1 MAGIGSSTTPSSNK
15 QYQGSD
21 GKGSTFDRNMQ
32 SYLKNRGNFIQQT
45 PDEAKNTK
53 YKYFQKIGL
62 RRPEAIAKNSVA
74 LNNDWNGTA
83 FSAIY
88 QDKSFTDLMYSQA
101 SEEKPGRLRDY
112 RMIAAYSEVA
122 DALDEVCDE
131 TINVDENG
139 EIVTLD
145 FRNTDLDSEKKEEL
159 QKEFSRFISMMEM
172 EDNGW
177 NYFRQ
182 FLVEGELFFELIL
195 KDDYIKQGVVAI
207 KNLPADQFDP
217 VYDNIQTMLVKAF
230 IYKKPIFSSIDNRKV
245 ERYEYI
251 PFEKNQ
257 VLYVNSG
264 QYNET
269 KDFIIPFIENCRRA
283 YRQLSMIEDSVVIHR
298 MVHAPLRFLFNV
310 DVGRLPVP
318 QAEAYLRKLQ
328 SQYWSTKTFDLDQS
342 DIVKKYAPQSTLD
355 SFWFAKRQGQEATTV
370 ETFGGQPS
378 DGNMDVLDWFIKKL
392 YRSLKTPTSR
402 LNNETGYNDGT
413 EMLREELKFAKMI
426 IRQQQRFAQGIKRA
440 FITHLKFKEMFDE
453 YDLFEDNIRVEFNVP
468 TNFYDMR
475 ESQKLQL
482 KIDTFSS
489 ITNSEFVSKTF
500 AMKKY
505 LDWKD
510 SDILA
515 NRHFLRNEAE
525 FLYEIEQIKA
535 NGPNWKE
542 IAAQQAEGAGGAGS
556 DMGELGGGGGGG
568 MPPDF
573 GGAGATVGGGE
584 ADIGGGESADLGGE
598 AEAPPETEAPEI

>member
-1 MAGIGSSTTPSSNK
+1 MAGAGSSTTPSSNK

-32 SYLKNRGNFIQQT
+32 SYLKNRGNFIEQT

-62 RRPEAIAKNSVA
+62 RRPEAIARNSVA
-74 LNNDWNGTA
+74 LNNDWNNTA

-112 RMIAAYSEVA
+112 RMIAAFSEVA
-122 DALDEVCDE
+122 DALDEICDE

-139 EIVTLD
+139 EIVTLTI
-145 FRNTDLDSEKKEEL
+145 RNTDLQSEKKEEL
-159 QKEFSRFISMMEM
+159 QKEFSRFVAMLEL

-195 KDDYIKQGVVAI
+195 KEDYIKQGVVAI

-230 IYKKPIFSSIDNRKV
+230 IYKKPIFSSVDNKKV

-251 PFEKNQ
+251 PFESNQ

-269 KDFIIPFIENCRRA
+269 KDFVIPFIENCRRA

-328 SQYWSTKTFDLDQS
+328 SQYWSTKTFDIDQG

-355 SFWFAKRQGQEATTV
+355 SFWFAKRQGMEATTV

-378 DGNMDVLDWFIKKL
+378 DGNLDVLDWFIKKL

-402 LNNETGYNDGT
+402 LNDETGYNDGT

-453 YDLFEDNIRVEFNVP
+453 YDLFEDNFRVEFNVP

-475 ESQKLQL
+475 ESQKLNL
-482 KIDTFSS
+482 KIETFNN
-489 ITNSEFVSKTF
+489 ITGNEFVSTTF

-515 NRHFLRNEAE
+515 NREFARKDAE
-525 FLYEIEQIKA
+525 LSFELEQIRSL
-535 NGPNWKE
+535 GPNWKTLL
-542 IAAQQAEGAGGAGS
+542 AQQNAAGGEGGG
-556 DMGELGGGGGGG
+556 DMGMADMGGGGGGG
-568 MPPDF
+568 SPPPF
-573 GGAGATVGGGE
+573 GGGPAAIGGE
-584 ADIGGGESADLGGE
+584 EADLGGGGE
-598 AEAPPETEAPEI
+598 PPAEVPEAPEPEA

>member
-1 MAGIGSSTTPSSNK
+1 
-15 QYQGSD
+15 
-21 GKGSTFDRNMQ
+21 
-32 SYLKNRGNFIQQT
+32 
-45 PDEAKNTK
+45 
-53 YKYFQKIGL
+53 
-62 RRPEAIAKNSVA
+62 V
-74 LNNDWNGTA
+74 
-83 FSAIY
+83 
-88 QDKSFTDLMYSQA
+88 
-101 SEEKPGRLRDY
+101 EK
-112 RMIAAYSEVA
+112 
-122 DALDEVCDE
+122 
-131 TINVDENG
+131 
-139 EIVTLD
+139 
-145 FRNTDLDSEKKEEL
+145 
-159 QKEFSRFISMMEM
+159 
-172 EDNGW
+172 
-177 NYFRQ
+177 
-182 FLVEGELFFELIL
+182 
-195 KDDYIKQGVVAI
+195 
-207 KNLPADQFDP
+207 
-217 VYDNIQTMLVKAF
+217 
-230 IYKKPIFSSIDNRKV
+230 
-245 ERYEYI
+245 YEYI

-283 YRQLSMIEDSVVIHR
+283 YRQLSMLEDSVVIHR

-310 DVGRLPVP
+310 DVGKLPVP

-328 SQYWSTKTFDLDQS
+328 SQYWSTKTFDIDQG

-355 SFWFAKRQGQEATTV
+355 SFWFAKRQGQEGTTV

-378 DGNMDVLDWFIKKL
+378 DGNLDVLDWFIKKL

-402 LNNETGYNDGT
+402 LNNETGYSDGT

-453 YDLFEDNIRVEFNVP
+453 YDLFEDNIRIEFNVP

-475 ESQKLQL
+475 ESQKLNL
-482 KIDTFSS
+482 KIDTFNNIS
-489 ITNSEFVSKTF
+489 NNELVSTTF

-525 FLYEIEQIKA
+525 FMFEIEQIKA

-542 IAAQQAEGAGGAGS
+542 MLAQSAGS
-556 DMGELGGGGGGG
+556 GEMGGGEMGGMSGGGGGGG

-573 GGAGATVGGGE
+573 GGAGAT
-584 ADIGGGESADLGGE
+584 IGDTGDVE
-598 AEAPPETEAPEI
+598 AEAGAEAPETPEAPEAETAEV

>member
-1 MAGIGSSTTPSSNK
+1 MAGSDSSSTQSSNK
-15 QYQGSD
+15 SYVSND

-32 SYLKNRGNFIQQT
+32 SYLKNRGNFIEKT

-62 RRPEAIAKNSVA
+62 RRPEAIARNSVA
-74 LNNDWNGTA
+74 LNNDWNNTA

-122 DALDEVCDE
+122 DAMDEICDE

-139 EIVTLD
+139 EIVTLEI
-145 FRNTDLDSEKKEEL
+145 RNTDLESEKKEEIE
-159 QKEFSRFISMMEM
+159 KEFSRFVAMMDL

-195 KDDYIKQGVVAI
+195 KDDYIKQGVVAV
-207 KNLPADQFDP
+207 KNLPAEQFDP

-230 IYKKPIFSSIDNRKV
+230 IYKKPIFSSVDNKKV

-251 PFEKNQ
+251 PFEQNQ

-328 SQYWSTKTFDLDQS
+328 SQYWSTKTFDMDQG

-370 ETFGGQPS
+370 ETFGGQMS
-378 DGNMDVLDWFIKKL
+378 DGNMEPLDWFIKKL

-440 FITHLKFKEMFDE
+440 FITHLKFKDMFDDW
-453 YDLFEDNIRVEFNVP
+453 DLFDDNIRVEFNVP

-475 ESQKLQL
+475 ESQKLNL
-482 KIDTFSS
+482 KIETFNN
-489 ITNSEFVSKTF
+489 ITGNEMVSTIY

-505 LDWKD
+505 LDWRD

-515 NRHFLRNEAE
+515 NLHFKKVEAE
-525 FLYEIEQIKA
+525 HMFEIEQIRSS
-535 NGPNWKE
+535 GPNWKE
-542 IAAQQAEGAGGAGS
+542 MLAQQNEGGGEGGGMP
-556 DMGELGGGGGGG
+556 DMGGGGGGG
-568 MPPDF
+568 GVPDF
-573 GGAGATVGGGE
+573 SGGPAAIGGGE
-584 ADIGGGESADLGGE
+584 ADLGGE
-598 AEAPPETEAPEI
+598 EPPPADVPEAPPAEV

>member
-1 MAGIGSSTTPSSNK
+1 MAGGDSSSTQSQNRS
-15 QYQGSD
+15 YIGSD
-21 GKGSTFDRNMQ
+21 GRGSTFDRNMQ
-32 SYLKNRGNFIQQT
+32 SYLKNRGDFIQQNL
-45 PDEAKNTK
+45 DDSKNNK

-62 RRPEAIAKNSVA
+62 RKPEAVAKNSVA
-74 LNNDWNGTA
+74 LNNDWNNTA

-88 QDKSFTDLMYSQA
+88 QDKTFTDLMYSQA

-112 RMIAAYSEVA
+112 RMIAAFSEVS
-122 DALDEVCDE
+122 DALDEICDE
-131 TINVDENG
+131 TINIDENG
-139 EIVTLD
+139 EIVTLK
-145 FRNTDLDSEKKEEL
+145 FKNTELESEKKEEL
-159 QKEFSRFISMMEM
+159 MKEFSRFVSMMEL

-182 FLVEGELFFELIL
+182 FLIEGELFFELIL
-195 KDDYIKQGVVAI
+195 KEDYIKQGVVAV

-230 IYKKPIFSSIDNRKV
+230 IYKKPIFSTVDNRKV
-245 ERYEYI
+245 EKYEYI

-283 YRQLSMIEDSVVIHR
+283 YRQLSMLEDSVVIHR

-310 DVGRLPVP
+310 DVGKLPVP

-328 SQYWSTKTFDLDQS
+328 SQYWSTKTFDIDQG

-355 SFWFAKRQGQEATTV
+355 SFWFAKRQGQEGTTV

-378 DGNMDVLDWFIKKL
+378 DGNLDVLDWFIKKL

-402 LNNETGYNDGT
+402 LNNETGYSDGT

-453 YDLFEDNIRVEFNVP
+453 YDLFEDNIRIEFNVP

-475 ESQKLQL
+475 ESQKLNL
-482 KIDTFSS
+482 KIDTFNNIS
-489 ITNSEFVSKTF
+489 NNELVSTTF

-525 FLYEIEQIKA
+525 FMFEIEQIKA

-542 IAAQQAEGAGGAGS
+542 MLAQSAGS
-556 DMGELGGGGGGG
+556 GEMGGGEMGGMSGGGGGGG

-573 GGAGATVGGGE
+573 GGAGAT
-584 ADIGGGESADLGGE
+584 IGDTGDVE
-598 AEAPPETEAPEI
+598 AEAGAEAPETPEAPEAETAEV

>member
-1 MAGIGSSTTPSSNK
+1 MAGTSGATTPSSNN

-74 LNNDWNGTA
+74 LNNDWNNTA

-112 RMIAAYSEVA
+112 RMMAAYSEVA
-122 DALDEVCDE
+122 DALDEICDE
-131 TINVDENG
+131 TINVDEDG
-139 EIVTLD
+139 EIVTLN
-145 FRNTDLDSEKKEEL
+145 FRNADLESEKKEEI
-159 QKEFSRFISMMEM
+159 QKEFSKFCSMLDLD
-172 EDNGW
+172 DNGW
-177 NYFRQ
+177 HYFRQ

-230 IYKKPIFSSIDNRKV
+230 IYKKPIFSSIDNKKV

-342 DIVKKYAPQSTLD
+342 DVVKKYAPQSTLD

-370 ETFGGQPS
+370 ETFGGQQS
-378 DGNMDVLDWFIKKL
+378 DGNMEPLDWFIKKL

-440 FITHLKFKEMFDE
+440 FVTHLKFKEMFEE
-453 YDLFEDNIRVEFNVP
+453 YDLFEDNIQVEFNVP

-475 ESQKLQL
+475 ESQKLEL
-482 KIDTFSS
+482 KINTFTS

-525 FLYEIEQIKA
+525 FLYEIDQIKA
-535 NGPNWKE
+535 NGPNYKE
-542 IAAQQAEGAGGAGS
+542 LLAQQAGGEAGG
-556 DMGELGGGGGGG
+556 DMGAMGGSSGGGG

-573 GGAGATVGGGE
+573 GGSGAAIT
-584 ADIGGGESADLGGE
+584 DS
-598 AEAPPETEAPEI
+598 EAPNVEAPLDQAETLEAPSNEPEIGV

>member
-1 MAGIGSSTTPSSNK
+1 MAGVGSSTTPSSNN

-32 SYLKNRGNFIQQT
+32 SYLKNRGNFLQQT

-74 LNNDWNGTA
+74 LNNDWNNTA

-122 DALDEVCDE
+122 DALDEICDE
-131 TINVDENG
+131 TINVDEDG
-139 EIVTLD
+139 EIVTLN
-145 FRNTDLDSEKKEEL
+145 FRNADLESEKKEEL
-159 QKEFSRFISMMEM
+159 QKEFSKFCSMLDLD
-172 EDNGW
+172 DNGW
-177 NYFRQ
+177 HYFRQ

-230 IYKKPIFSSIDNRKV
+230 IYKKPIFSSIDNKKV

-251 PFEKNQ
+251 PFEQNQ

-342 DIVKKYAPQSTLD
+342 DVVKKYAPQSTLD

-370 ETFGGQPS
+370 ETFGGQQS
-378 DGNMDVLDWFIKKL
+378 DGNMEPLDWFIKKL

-402 LNNETGYNDGT
+402 LNSETGYN
-413 EMLREELKFAKMI
+413 LSLI
-426 IRQQQRFAQGIKRA
+426 HI
-440 FITHLKFKEMFDE
+440 
-453 YDLFEDNIRVEFNVP
+453 
-468 TNFYDMR
+468 
-475 ESQKLQL
+475 
-482 KIDTFSS
+482 
-489 ITNSEFVSKTF
+489 
-500 AMKKY
+500 
-505 LDWKD
+505 
-510 SDILA
+510 
-515 NRHFLRNEAE
+515 
-525 FLYEIEQIKA
+525 
-535 NGPNWKE
+535 
-542 IAAQQAEGAGGAGS
+542 
-556 DMGELGGGGGGG
+556 
-568 MPPDF
+568 
-573 GGAGATVGGGE
+573 
-584 ADIGGGESADLGGE
+584 
-598 AEAPPETEAPEI
+598 

>member
-1 MAGIGSSTTPSSNK
+1 MAGTDSSSTQSQNRS
-15 QYQGSD
+15 YLGSD
-21 GKGSTFDRNMQ
+21 GRGSTFDRNVQ
-32 SYLKNRGNFIQQT
+32 SYLKNRNGYAEQNL
-45 PDEAKNTK
+45 DETKNSK
-53 YKYFQKIGL
+53 YKYFQKIGM
-62 RRPEAIAKNSVA
+62 RKPEAIAKNSVA
-74 LNNDWNGTA
+74 LNNDWNNTA

-88 QDKSFTDLMYSQA
+88 QDKTFTDLMYSQA

-112 RMIAAYSEVA
+112 RMIAAFSEVS
-122 DALDEVCDE
+122 DALDEICDE
-131 TINVDENG
+131 TINLDEDG
-139 EIVTLD
+139 EIVTLK
-145 FRNTDLDSEKKEEL
+145 FKNTDLESEKKEEL
-159 QKEFSRFISMMEM
+159 QKEFSKFVAMLEL

-182 FLVEGELFFELIL
+182 FLIEGELYFELIL

-207 KNLPADQFDP
+207 KNLPSDQFDP

-230 IYKKPIFSSIDNRKV
+230 VYKKPIFSAVDNRKV
-245 ERYEYI
+245 EKYEYI

-257 VLYVNSG
+257 ILYINSG

-310 DVGRLPVP
+310 DVGKLPVP

-328 SQYWSTKTFDLDQS
+328 SQYWSTKTFDIDQG

-355 SFWFAKRQGQEATTV
+355 SFWFAKRQGGEGTTV

-378 DGNMDVLDWFIKKL
+378 DGNLDVLDWFIKKL

-426 IRQQQRFAQGIKRA
+426 IRQQQRFAQGIKKA
-440 FITHLKFKEMFDE
+440 FITHLKFKEIFDE
-453 YDLFEDNIRVEFNVP
+453 NDLFDDNLRIEFNVP

-475 ESQKLQL
+475 ESQKLNL
-482 KIDTFSS
+482 KIDTFNNIS
-489 ITNSEFVSKTF
+489 NNELVSTTF

-525 FLYEIEQIKA
+525 FMFEIEQIKA
-535 NGPNWKE
+535 NGPKWKE
-542 IAAQQAEGAGGAGS
+542 MLAQSAEGGEMGGE
-556 DMGELGGGGGGG
+556 MGGMAGGGGG

-573 GGAGATVGGGE
+573 GGAGAT
-584 ADIGGGESADLGGE
+584 LGGE
-598 AEAPPETEAPEI
+598 EGADVGAETEPPETAEAPAVETPPE

>member
-1 MAGIGSSTTPSSNK
+1 MAGGDSSSTQSQNRS
-15 QYQGSD
+15 YIGSD
-21 GKGSTFDRNMQ
+21 GRGSTFDRNMQ
-32 SYLKNRGNFIQQT
+32 SYLKNRGDFIQQNL
-45 PDEAKNTK
+45 DDSKNNK

-62 RRPEAIAKNSVA
+62 RKPEAVAKNSVA
-74 LNNDWNGTA
+74 LNNDWNNTA

-88 QDKSFTDLMYSQA
+88 QDKTFTDLMYSQA

-112 RMIAAYSEVA
+112 RMIAAFSEVS
-122 DALDEVCDE
+122 DALDEICDE
-131 TINVDENG
+131 TINIDENG
-139 EIVTLD
+139 EIVTLK
-145 FRNTDLDSEKKEEL
+145 FKNTELESEKKEEL
-159 QKEFSRFISMMEM
+159 MKEFSRFVSMMEL

-182 FLVEGELFFELIL
+182 FLIEGELFFELIL
-195 KDDYIKQGVVAI
+195 KDDYIKQGVVAV

-230 IYKKPIFSSIDNRKV
+230 IYKKPIFSTVDNRKV
-245 ERYEYI
+245 EKYEYI

-283 YRQLSMIEDSVVIHR
+283 YRQLSMLEDSVVIHR

-310 DVGRLPVP
+310 DVGKLPVP

-328 SQYWSTKTFDLDQS
+328 SQYWSTKTFDIDQG

-355 SFWFAKRQGQEATTV
+355 SFWFAKRQGQEGTTV

-378 DGNMDVLDWFIKKL
+378 DGNLDVLDWFIKKL

-402 LNNETGYNDGT
+402 LNNETGYSDGT

-453 YDLFEDNIRVEFNVP
+453 YDLFEDNIRIEFNVP

-475 ESQKLQL
+475 ESQKLNL
-482 KIDTFSS
+482 KIDTFNNIS
-489 ITNSEFVSKTF
+489 NNELVSTTF

-525 FLYEIEQIKA
+525 FMFEIEQIKA

-542 IAAQQAEGAGGAGS
+542 MLAQSAGS
-556 DMGELGGGGGGG
+556 GEMGGGEMGGMSGGGGGGG

-573 GGAGATVGGGE
+573 GGAGAT
-584 ADIGGGESADLGGE
+584 IGDTGDVE
-598 AEAPPETEAPEI
+598 AEAGAEAPETPEAPEAETAEV

>member
-1 MAGIGSSTTPSSNK
+1 MAGVGSSSTPSNNK
-15 QYQGSD
+15 SYVTND
-21 GKGSTFDRNMQ
+21 GKSSTFDRNMQ

-62 RRPEAIAKNSVA
+62 RRPEAVAKNSVA
-74 LNNDWNGTA
+74 LNNDWNNTA

-112 RMIAAYSEVA
+112 RMIAAFSEVA
-122 DALDEVCDE
+122 DALDEICDE
-131 TINVDENG
+131 TINVDESG
-139 EIVTLD
+139 EIVNLII
-145 FRNTDLDSEKKEEL
+145 RNTDLESDKKEEL
-159 QKEFSRFISMMEM
+159 QKEFSKFISMMEL

-177 NYFRQ
+177 HYFRQ
-182 FLVEGELFFELIL
+182 FLIEGELFFELIL

-230 IYKKPIFSSIDNRKV
+230 IYKKPIFSTVDNKKV

-251 PFEKNQ
+251 PFESNQ

-328 SQYWSTKTFDLDQS
+328 SQYWSTKTFDMDQG

-370 ETFGGQPS
+370 ETFGGQMS
-378 DGNMDVLDWFIKKL
+378 DGNLDALDWFIKKL

-402 LNNETGYNDGT
+402 LNNETTYNDGT

-440 FITHLKFKEMFDE
+440 FITHLKFKEMFEDW
-453 YDLFEDNIRVEFNVP
+453 DLFEDNIRVEFNVP

-475 ESQKLQL
+475 ESQKLNL
-482 KIDTFSS
+482 KIETFNN
-489 ITNSEFVSKTF
+489 ITGNEMISTIF

-515 NRHFLRNEAE
+515 NLHFKKVEAE
-525 FLYEIEQIKA
+525 HKFEIAQIES

-542 IAAQQAEGAGGAGS
+542 IMAQQAGGGEGGEMGGIPE
-556 DMGELGGGGGGG
+556 MGGGGGGGGG

-573 GGAGATVGGGE
+573 SGGPAAVGGEE
-584 ADIGGGESADLGGE
+584 ADSGGEE
-598 AEAPPETEAPEI
+598 PPAEEIAEPTPE

>member
-1 MAGIGSSTTPSSNK
+1 MAGADGSSTQSQNRS
-15 QYQGSD
+15 YIGSD
-21 GKGSTFDRNMQ
+21 GRGSTFDRNMQ
-32 SYLKNRGNFIQQT
+32 SYLRQRGNFIVSQ
-45 PDEAKNTK
+45 PEESKNTK
-53 YKYFQKIGL
+53 YKHFQKVGM
-62 RRPEAIAKNSVA
+62 RKPEAVAKNSVA
-74 LNNDWNGTA
+74 LNNDWNNTA

-88 QDKSFTDLMYSQA
+88 QDKTFTDLMYSQA
-101 SEEKPGRLRDY
+101 SEQKPGRLRDY
-112 RMIAAYSEVA
+112 RMIAAFSEVA
-122 DALDEVCDE
+122 DALDEICDE
-131 TINVDENG
+131 AINIDEDD
-139 EIVTLD
+139 EIVKLI
-145 FRNTDLDSEKKEEL
+145 FRNTDLDSEKKEEI
-159 QKEFSRFISMMEM
+159 QKEFSKFVSMLEL

-182 FLVEGELFFELIL
+182 LLIEGELFFELIL
-195 KDDYIKQGVVAI
+195 KEDYIKQGVVAI
-207 KNLPADQFDP
+207 KNLPAEQFDP
-217 VYDNIQTMLVKAF
+217 VYDNIQTMLIKGF
-230 IYKKPIFSSIDNRKV
+230 IYKKPIFSGIDNRKV
-245 ERYEYI
+245 ERYDYI

-328 SQYWSTKTFDLDQS
+328 SQYWSTKTFDIDQG

-355 SFWFAKRQGQEATTV
+355 SFWFAKRQGQDATTV

-378 DGNMDVLDWFIKKL
+378 DGNLDVLDWFIKKL

-402 LNNETGYNDGT
+402 LKEETGYNDGT

-426 IRQQQRFAQGIKRA
+426 IRQQERFAQGIKRA
-440 FITHLKFKEMFDE
+440 FITHLKFKEIWDDYE
-453 YDLFEDNIRVEFNVP
+453 LYDDNIRIKFNVP

-475 ESQKLQL
+475 ESQKLNL
-482 KIDTFSS
+482 KIDTFNN
-489 ITNSEFVSKTF
+489 ITGNEFISTTF

-505 LDWKD
+505 LNWKD

-515 NRHFLRNEAE
+515 NREFARIDAE
-525 FLYEIEQIKA
+525 LSFELEQIKSS
-535 NGPNWKE
+535 GPNWKE
-542 IAAQQAEGAGGAGS
+542 ILAQQNAGGEAGGMEGGMP
-556 DMGELGGGGGGG
+556 DMGGGGGGG

-573 GGAGATVGGGE
+573 SGGPAAVGGE
-584 ADIGGGESADLGGE
+584 ADLEE
-598 AEAPPETEAPEI
+598 PPPAEAPAEEPNLEG

>member
-1 MAGIGSSTTPSSNK
+1 MAGSDSSSTQSSNK
-15 QYQGSD
+15 SYVGND

-32 SYLKNRGNFIQQT
+32 SYLKNRGNFIEKT

-62 RRPEAIAKNSVA
+62 RRPEAIARNSVA
-74 LNNDWNGTA
+74 LNNDWNNTA

-122 DALDEVCDE
+122 DAMDEICDE

-145 FRNTDLDSEKKEEL
+145 IRNTDLESEKKEEIE
-159 QKEFSRFISMMEM
+159 KEFSRFVSMMDL

-195 KDDYIKQGVVAI
+195 KEDYIKQGVVAI
-207 KNLPADQFDP
+207 KNLPAEQFDP

-230 IYKKPIFSSIDNRKV
+230 IYKKPIFSSVDNKKV

-251 PFEKNQ
+251 PFEQNQ

-328 SQYWSTKTFDLDQS
+328 SQYWSTKTFDMDQG

-370 ETFGGQPS
+370 ETFGGQMS
-378 DGNMDVLDWFIKKL
+378 DGNMEPLDWFIKKL

-440 FITHLKFKEMFDE
+440 FITHLKFKEMFEDW
-453 YDLFEDNIRVEFNVP
+453 DLFEDNIRVEFNVP

-475 ESQKLQL
+475 ESQKLNL
-482 KIDTFSS
+482 KIETFNN
-489 ITNSEFVSKTF
+489 ITGNEMVSTIY

-505 LDWKD
+505 LDWRD

-515 NRHFLRNEAE
+515 NLHFKKVEAE
-525 FLYEIEQIKA
+525 HMFEIEQIKTL
-535 NGPNWKE
+535 GPNYKE
-542 IAAQQAEGAGGAGS
+542 LLAQQAGGEAGG
-556 DMGELGGGGGGG
+556 DMGAMGGSSGGGGE
-568 MPPDF
+568 PPPPF
-573 GGAGATVGGGE
+573 GGSGA
-584 ADIGGGESADLGGE
+584 AIGGGGDIGVEPDQAE
-598 AEAPPETEAPEI
+598 TPEAPSNEPEMGV

>member
-1 MAGIGSSTTPSSNK
+1 MAGSDSSSTQSSNK
-15 QYQGSD
+15 SYVSND

-32 SYLKNRGNFIQQT
+32 SYLKNRGNFIEKT

-62 RRPEAIAKNSVA
+62 RRPEAIARNSVA
-74 LNNDWNGTA
+74 LNNDWNNTA

-122 DALDEVCDE
+122 DAMDEICDE

-139 EIVTLD
+139 EIVTLQI
-145 FRNTDLDSEKKEEL
+145 RNADLESEKKEEIE
-159 QKEFSRFISMMEM
+159 KEFSRFVAMMEL

-207 KNLPADQFDP
+207 KNLPAEQFDP

-230 IYKKPIFSSIDNRKV
+230 IYKKPIFSSVDNKKV

-251 PFEKNQ
+251 PFEQNQ

-318 QAEAYLRKLQ
+318 QAEAYLRKLS
-328 SQYWSTKTFDLDQS
+328 SQYWSTKTFDMDQG

-370 ETFGGQPS
+370 ETFGGQMS
-378 DGNMDVLDWFIKKL
+378 DGNMEPLDWFIKKL

-440 FITHLKFKEMFDE
+440 FITHLKFKDMFDDW
-453 YDLFEDNIRVEFNVP
+453 DLFDDNIRVEFNVP

-475 ESQKLQL
+475 ESQKLNL
-482 KIDTFSS
+482 KIETFNN
-489 ITNSEFVSKTF
+489 ITGNEMVSTIY

-505 LDWKD
+505 LDWRD

-515 NRHFLRNEAE
+515 NLHFKKVEAE
-525 FLYEIEQIKA
+525 HMFEISQIQQ

-542 IAAQQAEGAGGAGS
+542 MLAQQTEGGGEGGG
-556 DMGELGGGGGGG
+556 MEGLGGGSSGGGG

-573 GGAGATVGGGE
+573 SGGPAAIGGGE
-584 ADIGGGESADLGGE
+584 ADLGGE
-598 AEAPPETEAPEI
+598 EPPPADVPEAPPAEV

>member
-1 MAGIGSSTTPSSNK
+1 MAGSDSSSTQSSNK
-15 QYQGSD
+15 SYVSND

-32 SYLKNRGNFIQQT
+32 SYLKNRGNFIEKT

-62 RRPEAIAKNSVA
+62 RRPEAIARNSVA
-74 LNNDWNGTA
+74 LNNDWNNTA

-122 DALDEVCDE
+122 DALDEICDE

-139 EIVTLD
+139 EIVTLEI
-145 FRNTDLDSEKKEEL
+145 RNTDLESEKKEEIE
-159 QKEFSRFISMMEM
+159 KEFSRFVAMMEL

-182 FLVEGELFFELIL
+182 LMIEGELFFELIL
-195 KDDYIKQGVVAI
+195 KEDYIKQGVVAI
-207 KNLPADQFDP
+207 KNLPAEQFDP
-217 VYDNIQTMLVKAF
+217 VYDNIQTMQIKAF
-230 IYKKPIFSSIDNRKV
+230 IYKKPIFSTVDNKKV

-251 PFEKNQ
+251 PFEQNQ

-328 SQYWSTKTFDLDQS
+328 SQYWSTKTFDIDQG

-355 SFWFAKRQGQEATTV
+355 SFWFAKRQGMEATTV
-370 ETFGGQPS
+370 ETFGGQMS

-402 LNNETGYNDGT
+402 LNDETGYNDGT

-440 FITHLKFKEMFDE
+440 FITHLKFKDMFDE
-453 YDLFEDNIRVEFNVP
+453 WDLFDDNIRVEFNVP

-475 ESQKLQL
+475 ESQKLNL
-482 KIDTFSS
+482 KIETFNN
-489 ITNSEFVSKTF
+489 ITGNEMVSTIY

-515 NRHFLRNEAE
+515 NLHFKKVEAE
-525 FLYEIEQIKA
+525 HMFEIEQIRSS
-535 NGPNWKE
+535 GPEWRNLL
-542 IAAQQAEGAGGAGS
+542 AQQAEGGEGG
-556 DMGELGGGGGGG
+556 DMGGLGGGSSGSGGV
-568 MPPDF
+568 PDF
-573 GGAGATVGGGE
+573 GGGPAAIGGD
-584 ADIGGGESADLGGE
+584 DIGVEPDQAE
-598 AEAPPETEAPEI
+598 TPEAPSNEPEMGV

>member
-1 MAGIGSSTTPSSNK
+1 MAGSDSSSTQSSNK
-15 QYQGSD
+15 SYVSND

-32 SYLKNRGNFIQQT
+32 SYLKNRGNFIEKT

-62 RRPEAIAKNSVA
+62 RRPEAIARNSVA
-74 LNNDWNGTA
+74 LNNDWNNTA

-122 DALDEVCDE
+122 DAMDEICDE

-139 EIVTLD
+139 EIVTLTI
-145 FRNTDLDSEKKEEL
+145 RNTDLESEKKEEIE
-159 QKEFSRFISMMEM
+159 KEFSRFVAMMEL

-182 FLVEGELFFELIL
+182 FLIEGELFFELIL

-207 KNLPADQFDP
+207 KNLPAEQFDP

-230 IYKKPIFSSIDNRKV
+230 IYKKPIFSSVDNKKV

-251 PFEKNQ
+251 PFEQNQ

-328 SQYWSTKTFDLDQS
+328 SQYWSTKTFDIDQG

-370 ETFGGQPS
+370 ETFGGQMS
-378 DGNMDVLDWFIKKL
+378 DGNLDALDWFIKKL

-440 FITHLKFKEMFDE
+440 FITHLKFKDMFDDW
-453 YDLFEDNIRVEFNVP
+453 DLFDDNIRVEFNVP

-475 ESQKLQL
+475 ESQKLNL
-482 KIDTFSS
+482 KIETFNN
-489 ITNSEFVSKTF
+489 ITGNEMVSTIY

-515 NRHFLRNEAE
+515 NLHFKKVEAE
-525 FLYEIEQIKA
+525 HMFEIEQIKTL
-535 NGPNWKE
+535 GPNYKE
-542 IAAQQAEGAGGAGS
+542 LLAQQAGGEAGG
-556 DMGELGGGGGGG
+556 DMGAMGGSSGGGG

-573 GGAGATVGGGE
+573 GGSGAAIT
-584 ADIGGGESADLGGE
+584 DS
-598 AEAPPETEAPEI
+598 EAPNVEAPLDQAETPEAPSNEPEMGV